1 MAQGSDGASAAC
13 GHPKGATAAGQ
24 WERAIPASRQSEAPP
39 RPRWGG
45 AGGPREVPRAGIP
58 RSTGSHRSRRARPG
72 PSRVETG
79 GAEDAVAMMLQE
91 LVARAAGLHS
101 ARAAVCFDECS
112 GKPPAFYTY
121 GTVLELALELTAF
134 LQKHCDHQGTWGIGL
149 YCYPGINLPSWILGI
164 LQVPAAYSPID
175 PDAPPT
181 ISTYFMKKSNLQYI
195 LVENDKVNKFQMSHA
210 GCFSHNSSAIEHIG
224 LTLFQMNSSNIDFSS
239 EVDNMKSKCEPSK
252 GVVNSQPGY
261 TVCPDQTEIKSS
273 EAGYMDAGQK
283 GTLAYVLH
291 TSGTTGIPKI
301 VRVPHKCIVP
311 NIQHLKSIFEITQD
325 DVLFL
330 ASPLTFD
337 PSVVE
342 LFIALTS
349 GASILVVPNTIKMMP
364 VELSAALFHRH
375 HVTVLQATPTLFR
388 QFGAHIIKS
397 RVLSANTS
405 LRVLALGG
413 EAFPVLSLLKSWKH
427 KENKTS
433 IFNLYGITEVSS
445 WATCYKIPEEVFSA
459 DFRTDFPIPLG
470 SPLLGTKLEV
480 RDANGSAV
488 LEGEGQIF
496 IGGEERI
503 CFLDDEITV
512 PLGTMRETGDFV
524 RVKNAKLFFL
534 GRKDSQ
540 IKRHGKRFSI
550 EYVQQVAE
558 DLCQVEACAVTWY
571 QQEKLILFVLPKDD
585 FEERE
590 TLKELQKHLPAY
602 AVPDEIVVIK
612 ALPLTSHG
620 KVDISEL
627 NKIYQNHLNSRR
639 RDSKL
644 SDAEELWERLLY
656 LWKVDLQVLPE
667 SGISCGVGLEEVNV
681 EYLFVCAGPFHID
694 VYEVISQGIGCVLD
708 PLWTTE
714 VGLQN
719 QRSVLGLP
727 CDYTGISKNAVFL
740 YSGGD
745 SLKALR
751 FYEEI
756 EMLVG
761 KALPGLLE
769 VILSHSIEEVYRHI
783 LKVLFP
789 DEEQLMNPDNAVKR
803 KLRGNSGE
811 EFLGKY
817 IKLTSERDLEIASGL
832 IPFIALNRGNH
843 FFSMNFTK
851 SSMQS
856 ENAVQI
862 GVEPLQQPSF
872 LPSKTSDVM
881 KSHEQGSELENR
893 ILTLENKAN
902 KNDHSS
908 VQQIH
913 AECNNSSVAEVALC
927 VRWKSNTRKC
937 VDASPL
943 VIIPAKEE
951 VSVYVGSHSHAM
963 QAIDLEL
970 GEIKWEKTLGD
981 RIESSACVSKCGN
994 FIVVGCYDGLVYV
1007 LQSRDGEIH
1016 WTFATEDTVK
1026 SSAVVDPSSGLVY
1039 IGSHDQHVYALDIYK
1054 KVCIWKLNCEAGA
1067 VFSSPCLSSFP
1078 HHLYVATLG
1087 GLFLAINPVMGS
1099 KIWKSNLGK
1108 PLFSSPHCNEN
1119 YVCVGCVDGNLYC
1132 YTHSGEKVWQFSTN
1146 GPVFSSPCLS
1156 SLTEQEIF
1164 FGSHDC
1170 FIYCCNM
1177 EVLM

>member
-1 MAQGSDGASAAC
+1 M
-13 GHPKGATAAGQ
+13 K
-24 WERAIPASRQSEAPP
+24 
-39 RPRWGG
+39 
-45 AGGPREVPRAGIP
+45 
-58 RSTGSHRSRRARPG
+58 
-72 PSRVETG
+72 
-79 GAEDAVAMMLQE
+79 LQE

-101 ARAAVCFDECS
+101 DRAAVWFDECS

-121 GTVLELALELTAF
+121 ATVVELAMKLTAF
-134 LQKHCDHQGTWGIGL
+134 LQKHCDHQGKCEIGL

-181 ISTYFMKKSNLQYI
+181 ISTYFMKKSNLQYV
-195 LVENDKVNKFQMSHA
+195 LVENDKINKFQMSHA
-210 GCFSHNSSAIEHIG
+210 GCFYHNSSAIEHIG
-224 LTLFQMNSSNIDFSS
+224 LTLFQMSLSNTDLNSQ
-239 EVDNMKSKCEPSK
+239 VDNMKSKCKPFKAVDNSRP
-252 GVVNSQPGY
+252 GCTVV
-261 TVCPDQTEIKSS
+261 PDQAEVKTSG
-273 EAGYMDAGQK
+273 GYMDAGQK
-283 GTLAYVLH
+283 DTLAYVLH

-342 LFIALTS
+342 LFMALTS
-349 GASILVVPNTIKMMP
+349 GASILVVPNTVKMMP
-364 VELSAALFHRH
+364 VELSAALFHHH
-375 HVTVLQATPTLFR
+375 HVTVLQATPTLLR
-388 QFGAHIIKS
+388 RFGAHIIKS
-397 RVLSANTS
+397 RVLSADTS

-413 EAFPVLSLLKSWKH
+413 EAFPILSLLKSWKH
-427 KENKTS
+427 MENKTS

-445 WATCYKIPEEVFSA
+445 WATCYRIPEEVLSA
-459 DFRTDFPIPLG
+459 DFRMDFPIPLG

-488 LEGEGQIF
+488 LEGEGQVF

-503 CFLDDEITV
+503 CFLDGEITV

-524 RVKNAKLFFL
+524 RVQNAKLFFL
-534 GRKDSQ
+534 GRKDNQ
-540 IKRHGKRFSI
+540 IKRHGKRFNI
-550 EYVQQVAE
+550 ECLQQAAE
-558 DLCQVEACAVTWY
+558 GLCQVEACAVTWY
-571 QQEKLILFVLPKDD
+571 QQEKLILFVLPKDG
-585 FEERE
+585 FKERE
-590 TLKELQKHLPAY
+590 TRKELQKHLPAY

-620 KVDISEL
+620 KVDTSEL

-639 RDSKL
+639 RDNKL
-644 SDAEELWERLLY
+644 SDTEELWERLQY
-656 LWKVDLQVLPE
+656 LWK
-667 SGISCGVGLEEVNV
+667 
-681 EYLFVCAGPFHID
+681 
-694 VYEVISQGIGCVLD
+694 
-708 PLWTTE
+708 
-714 VGLQN
+714 
-719 QRSVLGLP
+719 SVLGLP
-727 CDYTGISKNAVFL
+727 GDSTGISKDAVFL

-751 FYEEI
+751 FNDEI

-761 KALPGLLE
+761 KAVPGLLE
-769 VILSHSIEEVYRHI
+769 VILSHSIEAVYRHI
-783 LKVLFP
+783 LKMLFS
-789 DEEQLMNPDNAVKR
+789 DDDQLMNPDNVVKR
-803 KLRGNSGE
+803 KLSGNGGE
-811 EFLGKY
+811 EFHGKY
-817 IKLTSERDLEIASGL
+817 IKLTSERDLEIASEL

-843 FFSMNFTK
+843 FFPMNFTF
-851 SSMQS
+851 MQPR
-856 ENAVQI
+856 NTVQVR
-862 GVEPLQQPSF
+862 VEPLQQPSF
-872 LPSKTSDVM
+872 LHSKTPSIM
-881 KSHEQGSELENR
+881 KSLGEGSEMENR
-893 ILTLENKAN
+893 IRTVENKAN
-902 KNDHSS
+902 KNDCSS

-913 AECNNSSVAEVALC
+913 AECGHLTVAELALC

-943 VIIPAKEE
+943 VIIPSKEE
-951 VSVYVGSHSHAM
+951 VSASVYVGSHSHAM
-963 QAIDLEL
+963 QAIDLDL
-970 GEIKWEKTLGD
+970 GEIRWEKTLGD

-994 FIVVGCYDGLVYV
+994 FIVVGCYNGLVYV
-1007 LQSRDGEIH
+1007 LQSSDGEIH
-1016 WTFATEDTVK
+1016 WTFLTEDAVK

-1054 KVCIWKLNCEAGA
+1054 KVCVWKLHCKGGA

-1087 GLFLAINPVMGS
+1087 GLLLSVSPVTGS
-1099 KIWKSNLGK
+1099 KIWKSCLGK

-1156 SLTEQEIF
+1156 SLTKQEIF

-1177 EVLM
+1177 EGNLLWKFEATSSVYGTPFVFQSDDLNNKILLAAVSTDGKVWILNAKSGTAEGVDKLPGEVFSSPVVWGTKLVVGCRNDYVYCLDLYITGK

>member
-1 MAQGSDGASAAC
+1 
-13 GHPKGATAAGQ
+13 
-24 WERAIPASRQSEAPP
+24 
-39 RPRWGG
+39 
-45 AGGPREVPRAGIP
+45 
-58 RSTGSHRSRRARPG
+58 
-72 PSRVETG
+72 
-79 GAEDAVAMMLQE
+79 MMLQE
-91 LVARAAGLHS
+91 LVDQAAGLHS
-101 ARAAVCFDECS
+101 DRAAVWFDECT

-121 GTVLELALELTAF
+121 TKVVELAVELTAF
-134 LQKHCDHQGTWGIGL
+134 LQKHCDHQGKCEIGL

-164 LQVPAAYSPID
+164 LRVPAAYLPID

-195 LVENDKVNKFQMSHA
+195 LVENDKINKFRLSHP
-210 GCFSHNSSAIEHIG
+210 GWFYHSSSTIEHIG
-224 LTLFQMNSSNIDFSS
+224 LTLFQMSSSNSDLSLQ
-239 EVDNMKSKCEPSK
+239 VDNVKSFKA
-252 GVVNSQPGY
+252 VDNSQPGY
-261 TVCPDQTEIKSS
+261 TICPDQTKVKTS
-273 EAGYMDAGQK
+273 EGGYMDAGQK
-283 GTLAYVLH
+283 DTLAYVLH

-311 NIQHLKSIFEITQD
+311 NIQHLKSIFGITQD

-342 LFIALTS
+342 LFMALTS
-349 GASILVVPNTIKMMP
+349 GASILVVPNTVKMMP
-364 VELSAALFHRH
+364 VELSAALFHH
-375 HVTVLQATPTLFR
+375 HRVTVLQATPTLLR
-388 QFGAHIIKS
+388 RFGAHIIKS

-459 DFRTDFPIPLG
+459 DFRMDFPVPLG
-470 SPLLGTKLEV
+470 TPLLGTKVEV

-524 RVKNAKLFFL
+524 RVENAKLFFL
-534 GRKDSQ
+534 GRKDNQ
-540 IKRHGKRFSI
+540 IKRHGKRFNI
-550 EYVQQVAE
+550 ECLQQAAE

-620 KVDISEL
+620 KIDVCEL

-644 SDAEELWERLLY
+644 SDAEELWERLQY
-656 LWKVDLQVLPE
+656 LWK
-667 SGISCGVGLEEVNV
+667 
-681 EYLFVCAGPFHID
+681 
-694 VYEVISQGIGCVLD
+694 
-708 PLWTTE
+708 
-714 VGLQN
+714 
-719 QRSVLGLP
+719 SVLGLP
-727 CDYTGISKNAVFL
+727 GDSTGISKDAVFL

-751 FYEEI
+751 FCDEI
-756 EMLVG
+756 EILVG
-761 KALPGLLE
+761 KAVPGLLE

-783 LKVLFP
+783 LKMLFP
-789 DEEQLMNPDNAVKR
+789 DGEQLMNPGNVVKR

-811 EFLGKY
+811 EFHGKY
-817 IKLTSERDLEIASGL
+817 IKLTSERGLEIASGL

-843 FFSMNFTK
+843 IFRMNFTE
-851 SSMQS
+851 SSMQPK
-856 ENAVQI
+856 NTVQV
-862 GVEPLQQPSF
+862 GLQQSSF
-872 LPSKTSDVM
+872 LHSKTPSVM
-881 KSHEQGSELENR
+881 KTHVQRSELDNR
-893 ILTLENKAN
+893 ILTVENKAN
-902 KNDHSS
+902 KNDCSS
-908 VQQIH
+908 IQQSH
-913 AECNNSSVAEVALC
+913 AECSHLPGAELALC
-927 VRWKSNTRKC
+927 MRWKSNTRRC

-943 VIIPAKEE
+943 VIIPATGE
-951 VSVYVGSHSHAM
+951 VSACVYVGSHSHAM
-963 QAIDLEL
+963 KAIDLDL

-1007 LQSRDGEIH
+1007 LQSSDGEIH
-1016 WTFATEDTVK
+1016 WTFVTEDTVK

-1039 IGSHDQHVYALDIYK
+1039 VGSHDQHVYALDIYK
-1054 KVCIWKLNCEAGA
+1054 KVCIWKLHCEGGA

-1087 GLFLAINPVMGS
+1087 GLFLAVNPVTGS
-1099 KIWKSNLGK
+1099 KIWKSSLGK

-1119 YVCVGCVDGNLYC
+1119 FVCVGCVDGNLYC

-1156 SLTEQEIF
+1156 SLTKQEIF

-1177 EVLM
+1177 EGNLLWKFEATSSVYGTPFIFQSDDLNNKILLAAVSTDGKVWILNAKSGTAEGVDKLPGEVFSSPIVWGTKLVVGCRNDYVYCLDLYITGK

>member
-1 MAQGSDGASAAC
+1 MRLA
-13 GHPKGATAAGQ
+13 
-24 WERAIPASRQSEAPP
+24 
-39 RPRWGG
+39 
-45 AGGPREVPRAGIP
+45 
-58 RSTGSHRSRRARPG
+58 
-72 PSRVETG
+72 
-79 GAEDAVAMMLQE
+79 E
-91 LVARAAGLHS
+91 LVARAAGLHRD
-101 ARAAVCFDECS
+101 RAAVCFH
-112 GKPPAFYTY
+112 GGRGQPPAQRTY
-121 GTVLELALELTAF
+121 AALLGLALELTAF
-134 LQKHCDHQGTWGIGL
+134 LQKHCDLRGRWEIGL

-181 ISTYFMKKSNLQYI
+181 ISTYFMRKSNLQYV
-195 LVENDKVNKFQMSHA
+195 LVENDKINKFQMSHA
-210 GCFSHNSSAIEHIG
+210 GWFYHNSSAIEHIG
-224 LTLFQMNSSNIDFSS
+224 LTLFQMSSSNTDFSS
-239 EVDNMKSKCEPSK
+239 EGDNMKSRCEPSK
-252 GVVNSQPGY
+252 AVGNSQPG
-261 TVCPDQTEIKSS
+261 VCPDQTKVKTS

-283 GTLAYVLH
+283 DTVAYVLH

-342 LFIALTS
+342 LFMALTS
-349 GASILVVPNTIKMMP
+349 GASILIIPNTIKMMP
-364 VELSAALFHRH
+364 VELSAALFHHH
-375 HVTVLQATPTLFR
+375 HVTVLQATPTLLR
-388 QFGAHIIKS
+388 RFGAHIIKS

-413 EAFPVLSLLKSWKH
+413 EAFPALSLLKSWKH

-445 WATCYKIPEEVFSA
+445 WATCYKIPEDVFSA
-459 DFRTDFPIPLG
+459 DFRTDFPVPLG

-496 IGGEERI
+496 IGGEERV

-524 RVKNAKLFFL
+524 RVENAKLFFL
-534 GRKDSQ
+534 GRKDNQ
-540 IKRHGKRFSI
+540 IKRHGKRFNT
-550 EYVQQVAE
+550 EYLQQVAE

-585 FEERE
+585 FKERE

-644 SDAEELWERLLY
+644 SDAEELWERLQY
-656 LWKVDLQVLPE
+656 LWK
-667 SGISCGVGLEEVNV
+667 
-681 EYLFVCAGPFHID
+681 
-694 VYEVISQGIGCVLD
+694 
-708 PLWTTE
+708 
-714 VGLQN
+714 
-719 QRSVLGLP
+719 SVLGLP
-727 CDYTGISKNAVFL
+727 CDSTGISKDAVFL

-783 LKVLFP
+783 LKMLFA
-789 DEEQLMNPDNAVKR
+789 DEEQLMNPDNVVKR
-803 KLRGNSGE
+803 KLRRNSGE
-811 EFLGKY
+811 QFHGKY
-817 IKLTSERDLEIASGL
+817 IKLTSERGLEIASGL

-843 FFSMNFTK
+843 IFSMNFTK
-851 SSMQS
+851 SSMQPK
-856 ENAVQI
+856 NTVQV
-862 GVEPLQQPSF
+862 GVELLQQPSS
-872 LPSKTSDVM
+872 LHSKIPAVM
-881 KSHEQGSELENR
+881 KSHVQGSELENR

-902 KNDHSS
+902 KNDHFS

-913 AECNNSSVAEVALC
+913 AECSHSSVAELALC
-927 VRWKSNTRKC
+927 VRWRSNTRKC

-943 VIIPAKEE
+943 VIIPAKEA
-951 VSVYVGSHSHAM
+951 VSASVYIGSHSHAM
-963 QAIDLEL
+963 QAIGLDQ

-1007 LQSRDGEIH
+1007 LQSSDGEIH
-1016 WTFATEDTVK
+1016 WTFVTEDAVK

-1054 KVCIWKLNCEAGA
+1054 KVCVWKLHCEGGA

-1087 GLFLAINPVMGS
+1087 GLLLAVNPVTGS

-1119 YVCVGCVDGNLYC
+1119 YICIGCVDGNLYC

-1156 SLTEQEIF
+1156 SLTKQEIF

-1177 EVLM
+1177 EGNLLWKFEATSSVYGTPFVFQSDDLNNKILLAAVSTDGRVWILNAKSGTAEGVDKLPGEVFSSPVVWGTKLVVGCRNDYVYCLDLYIAGKSNS

>member
-1 MAQGSDGASAAC
+1 M
-13 GHPKGATAAGQ
+13 T
-24 WERAIPASRQSEAPP
+24 
-39 RPRWGG
+39 
-45 AGGPREVPRAGIP
+45 
-58 RSTGSHRSRRARPG
+58 
-72 PSRVETG
+72 
-79 GAEDAVAMMLQE
+79 LQE
-91 LVARAAGLHS
+91 LVARATSLHS
-101 ARAAVCFDECS
+101 DRAAVWFDECT
-112 GKPPAFYTY
+112 GKPPAFHTYT
-121 GTVLELALELTAF
+121 TVVELARELTAF
-134 LQKHCDHQGTWGIGL
+134 LQMHCDQQGKCEIGL

-164 LQVPAAYSPID
+164 LQVPAAYSPVD

-181 ISTYFMKKSNLQYI
+181 LSTYFMKKTSLQYI
-195 LVENDKVNKFQMSHA
+195 LVENDKINKFRMSHD
-210 GCFSHNSSAIEHIG
+210 GYFSHDSSTMECIG
-224 LTLFQMNSSNIDFSS
+224 LTLFQMSSSNTDLNSQ
-239 EVDNMKSKCEPSK
+239 VDDMKSKCEPFK
-252 GVVNSQPGY
+252 AVVNSQPEY
-261 TVCPDQTEIKSS
+261 TICPDQTKVKTS
-273 EAGYMDAGQK
+273 EGGSMDVGQK
-283 GTLAYVLH
+283 DTLAYVLH

-311 NIQHLKSIFEITQD
+311 NIQHLKSIFEITQE

-342 LFIALTS
+342 LFVALTS
-349 GASILVVPNTIKMMP
+349 GASILIVPNTIKMMP
-364 VELSAALFHRH
+364 VELSAALFHHH
-375 HVTVLQATPTLFR
+375 HVTVLQATPTLLR
-388 QFGAHIIKS
+388 RFGAHIIKS
-397 RVLSANTS
+397 TVLSANTS

-413 EAFPVLSLLKSWKH
+413 EALPVLSLLKSWKH

-470 SPLLGTKLEV
+470 SPLLGTKVEV
-480 RDANGSAV
+480 RDTNGSAV
-488 LEGEGQIF
+488 LEGEGQLF

-524 RVKNAKLFFL
+524 RVQNGNLFFL
-534 GRKDSQ
+534 GRKDNQ
-540 IKRHGKRFSI
+540 IKRHGKRFNM
-550 EYVQQVAE
+550 ECLQQAAE

-571 QQEKLILFVLPKDD
+571 QQEKLLLFVLPKDD
-585 FEERE
+585 LEERE

-644 SDAEELWERLLY
+644 SDAEELWERLQY
-656 LWKVDLQVLPE
+656 LWK
-667 SGISCGVGLEEVNV
+667 
-681 EYLFVCAGPFHID
+681 
-694 VYEVISQGIGCVLD
+694 
-708 PLWTTE
+708 
-714 VGLQN
+714 
-719 QRSVLGLP
+719 SVLGLLG
-727 CDYTGISKNAVFL
+727 DSTEVSKDAVFL

-751 FYEEI
+751 FYGEI
-756 EMLVG
+756 EMFVG
-761 KALPGLLE
+761 KAVPGLLE
-769 VILSHSIEEVYRHI
+769 VILSCSIEEVYRHI
-783 LKVLFP
+783 LKMLIT
-789 DEEQLMNPDNAVKR
+789 DEDRLMNPENVVKR
-803 KLRGNSGE
+803 KLSQDSGE
-811 EFLGKY
+811 EFRGKY
-817 IKLTSERDLEIASGL
+817 IKLTSEVALEVTSGL
-832 IPFIALNRGNH
+832 IPFIALSRGNH
-843 FFSMNFTK
+843 FFPVNFTK
-851 SSMQS
+851 SYMQPK
-856 ENAVQI
+856 NTVQV
-862 GVEPLQQPSF
+862 GVDVLQQPSF
-872 LPSKTSDVM
+872 LHSKAPGIM
-881 KSHEQGSELENR
+881 KSHTQGYEMGER
-893 ILTLENKAN
+893 ILTVTNKAN
-902 KNDHSS
+902 KNDCSS

-913 AECNNSSVAEVALC
+913 AECSHATMAELELSL
-927 VRWKSNTRKC
+927 RWKSNTGKC

-943 VIIPAKEE
+943 VIIPSKEE
-951 VSVYVGSHSHAM
+951 VSASVYVGSHSHTM
-963 QAIDLEL
+963 QAIDLDL
-970 GEIKWEKTLGD
+970 GKIKWEKTLGD

-1007 LQSRDGEIH
+1007 LQSSNGEIQ
-1016 WTFATEDTVK
+1016 WTFVTEDTVK

-1054 KVCIWKLNCEAGA
+1054 KTCIWKSHCEGGA

-1087 GLFLAINPVMGS
+1087 GLLLAVNPVTGS
-1099 KIWKSNLGK
+1099 KLWKSLLGK

-1156 SLTEQEIF
+1156 SLTKQEIF

-1177 EVLM
+1177 EGNLLWKFEATSSVYGTPFIFQSDDLSNKILLAAVSTDGKVWILNAKSGTAEGVDKLPGEVFSSPVVWGTKLVVGCRNDYVYCLDLYITGK

>member
-1 MAQGSDGASAAC
+1 ML
-13 GHPKGATAAGQ
+13 
-24 WERAIPASRQSEAPP
+24 
-39 RPRWGG
+39 
-45 AGGPREVPRAGIP
+45 
-58 RSTGSHRSRRARPG
+58 
-72 PSRVETG
+72 
-79 GAEDAVAMMLQE
+79 LQE
-91 LVARAAGLHS
+91 LVTRAAGLHS
-101 ARAAVCFDECS
+101 DRAAVWFDGCT
-112 GKPPAFYTY
+112 GKSPAFYTY
-121 GTVLELALELTAF
+121 ATVVELAVELTAF
-134 LQKHCDHQGTWGIGL
+134 LQKHCDRQGKCEIGL
-149 YCYPGINLPSWILGI
+149 YCYAGINLPSWILGI
-164 LQVPAAYSPID
+164 LQVPAAYLPID

-181 ISTYFMKKSNLQYI
+181 LSTYFMKKSNLQYI
-195 LVENDKVNKFQMSHA
+195 LVENDKINKFRMTHA
-210 GCFSHNSSAIEHIG
+210 GCFDHNSSAIEHIG
-224 LTLFQMNSSNIDFSS
+224 LTLFQVSSSNTDFSS
-239 EVDNMKSKCEPSK
+239 EVDNVKSKCEPFK
-252 GVVNSQPGY
+252 AVDNSQTGY
-261 TVCPDQTEIKSS
+261 TVCPDQTEVKTPGA
-273 EAGYMDAGQK
+273 EDMDAGQK
-283 GTLAYVLH
+283 DTIAYVLH
-291 TSGTTGIPKI
+291 TSGTTGTPKI

-311 NIQHLKSIFEITQD
+311 NIQHLKSIFEITQE

-342 LFIALTS
+342 LFMALTS
-349 GASILVVPNTIKMMP
+349 GASILVVPNTVKMMP
-364 VELSAALFHRH
+364 VELSAALFHHH
-375 HVTVLQATPTLFR
+375 HVTVLQATPTLLR
-388 QFGAHIIKS
+388 SFGAQIIKS

-503 CFLDDEITV
+503 CFLDDEVTV

-524 RVKNAKLFFL
+524 RVRNAELFFL
-534 GRKDSQ
+534 GRKDNQ
-540 IKRHGKRFSI
+540 IKRHGKRFNI
-550 EYVQQVAE
+550 EYLQQVAE

-571 QQEKLILFVLPKDD
+571 QEEKLILFVLPKDD

-590 TLKELQKHLPAY
+590 TLRELQKHLPVY
-602 AVPDEIVVIK
+602 AVPDEIIVIK

-644 SDAEELWERLLY
+644 SDAEELWERLQY
-656 LWKVDLQVLPE
+656 LWK
-667 SGISCGVGLEEVNV
+667 S
-681 EYLFVCAGPFHID
+681 A
-694 VYEVISQGIGCVLD
+694 
-708 PLWTTE
+708 
-714 VGLQN
+714 
-719 QRSVLGLP
+719 LGLP
-727 CDYTGISKNAVFL
+727 CDSTGISKDAVFL

-756 EMLVG
+756 EILVG
-761 KALPGLLE
+761 KAVPGLLE
-769 VILSHSIEEVYRHI
+769 VILSHSVEEVYRHI
-783 LKVLFP
+783 LKMLFP
-789 DEEQLMNPDNAVKR
+789 DDEQLMNPDNAVKR
-803 KLRGNSGE
+803 KLRGNSEE
-811 EFLGKY
+811 EFHGKC
-817 IKLTSERDLEIASGL
+817 IKLTSERGLEIASGL
-832 IPFIALNRGNH
+832 IPFIAVNRGNH
-843 FFSMNFTK
+843 FFPVNFTK
-851 SSMQS
+851 SSMQPK
-856 ENAVQI
+856 NTVRV

-872 LPSKTSDVM
+872 LHSKTPGVM
-881 KSHEQGSELENR
+881 KSHVQGSELENR

-902 KNDHSS
+902 KNGRSS

-913 AECNNSSVAEVALC
+913 AECSHSSVAELALC
-927 VRWKSNTRKC
+927 GRWKSNTRKC

-943 VIIPAKEE
+943 IIVPAKE
-951 VSVYVGSHSHAM
+951 VSASVYIGSHSHAM
-963 QAIDLEL
+963 QAIDLDL

-981 RIESSACVSKCGN
+981 RLESSACVSKCGN

-1007 LQSRDGEIH
+1007 LQSSDGEVH
-1016 WTFATEDTVK
+1016 WTFVTEDTVK

-1039 IGSHDQHVYALDIYK
+1039 IGSHDQHMYALDIYK
-1054 KVCIWKLNCEAGA
+1054 KMCVWKLHCEGGA

-1087 GLFLAINPVMGS
+1087 GLLLAVNPVTGS
-1099 KIWKSNLGK
+1099 RIWKSNLGK

-1119 YVCVGCVDGNLYC
+1119 HVFIGCVDGNLYC

-1156 SLTEQEIF
+1156 SLTKQEIF

-1170 FIYCCNM
+1170 FIYCCSTEGNLLWKFEATSSVYGTPFIFQSDDLNNKILLAAVSTDGKVWILNAKSGTTEGVDKLPG
-1177 EVLM
+1177 EVFSSPVVWGTKLVVGCRDDYVYCLDLCVAGK

>member
-1 MAQGSDGASAAC
+1 
-13 GHPKGATAAGQ
+13 
-24 WERAIPASRQSEAPP
+24 
-39 RPRWGG
+39 
-45 AGGPREVPRAGIP
+45 
-58 RSTGSHRSRRARPG
+58 
-72 PSRVETG
+72 
-79 GAEDAVAMMLQE
+79 MLPE
-91 LVARAAGLHS
+91 LVARAARLHP
-101 ARAAVCFDECS
+101 ARAAVRFDECR
-112 GKPPAFYTY
+112 GKPPASYTY
-121 GTVLELALELTAF
+121 ATVVELAAELAAF
-134 LQKHCDHQGTWGIGL
+134 LQERCDRRGRCGIGL

-195 LVENDKVNKFQMSHA
+195 LVENDKINKFQMSHA
-210 GCFSHNSSAIEHIG
+210 GCFYHNSSAIEHIG
-224 LTLFQMNSSNIDFSS
+224 LTLFQVSSSNTDFSS
-239 EVDNMKSKCEPSK
+239 EGGNIKSKCEPFKAVGS
-252 GVVNSQPGY
+252 SQPGY
-261 TVCPDQTEIKSS
+261 TICPDQSEVKTP

-283 GTLAYVLH
+283 DTLAYVMH

-342 LFIALTS
+342 LFMALTS

-364 VELSAALFHRH
+364 TELSAALFHRH
-375 HVTVLQATPTLFR
+375 HVTVLQATPTLLR
-388 QFGAHIIKS
+388 RFGAHIIKS

-413 EAFPVLSLLKSWKH
+413 EAFPALSLLKSWKH

-445 WATCYKIPEEVFSA
+445 WATCYKVPEEAFSA

-480 RDANGSAV
+480 RDANGSEV

-503 CFLDDEITV
+503 CFLDDEMTV

-534 GRKDSQ
+534 GRKDNQ
-540 IKRHGKRFSI
+540 IKRHSKRFNI
-550 EYVQQVAE
+550 EYLQQ
-558 DLCQVEACAVTWY
+558 
-571 QQEKLILFVLPKDD
+571 
-585 FEERE
+585 
-590 TLKELQKHLPAY
+590 
-602 AVPDEIVVIK
+602 
-612 ALPLTSHG
+612 
-620 KVDISEL
+620 
-627 NKIYQNHLNSRR
+627 
-639 RDSKL
+639 
-644 SDAEELWERLLY
+644 
-656 LWKVDLQVLPE
+656 
-667 SGISCGVGLEEVNV
+667 
-681 EYLFVCAGPFHID
+681 
-694 VYEVISQGIGCVLD
+694 
-708 PLWTTE
+708 
-714 VGLQN
+714 
-719 QRSVLGLP
+719 SVLCLP
-727 CDYTGISKNAVFL
+727 CDSTGISKDAVFL

-761 KALPGLLE
+761 KGVPGLLE

-783 LKVLFP
+783 LKTMFA
-789 DEEQLMNPDNAVKR
+789 DEEQLMSPDKVVKR
-803 KLRGNSGE
+803 KLREDSGE
-811 EFLGKY
+811 EFHGKY
-817 IKLTSERDLEIASGL
+817 IKLTSERGLEIASGL

-851 SSMQS
+851 SSMQPK
-856 ENAVQI
+856 NTVQV

-872 LPSKTSDVM
+872 LRSKIPGVM
-881 KSHEQGSELENR
+881 KSHVQGSELENR

-902 KNDHSS
+902 TNDHSS

-913 AECNNSSVAEVALC
+913 AECSHSSVAELALC

-943 VIIPAKEE
+943 VIIAAKEE
-951 VSVYVGSHSHAM
+951 VSACVYVGSHSHAV
-963 QAIDLEL
+963 QAIDLDL

-994 FIVVGCYDGLVYV
+994 FIVVGCYDGSVYV
-1007 LQSRDGEIH
+1007 LQSSDGEIH
-1016 WTFATEDTVK
+1016 WAFVTADTVK

-1039 IGSHDQHVYALDIYK
+1039 VGSHDQHVYALDIYK
-1054 KVCIWKLNCEAGA
+1054 KMCIWKLHCEGGA

-1078 HHLYVATLG
+1078 DHLYIATLG
-1087 GLFLAINPVMGS
+1087 GLLLAVNPVMGS

-1108 PLFSSPHCNEN
+1108 PIFSSPHCNED
-1119 YVCVGCVDGNLYC
+1119 YVCVGCVDGNLNC
-1132 YTHSGEKVWQFSTN
+1132 YTHYGEKVWQFSTN

-1156 SLTEQEIF
+1156 SLTKQEIF

-1177 EVLM
+1177 EGNLQWKFEATSSVYGTPFIFQSDDLNNKILLAAVSTDGKVWILNAKSGTAEGVAKLPGEVFSSPVVWGTKLVVGCRNDYVYCLDLYIAGKNNS

>member
-1 MAQGSDGASAAC
+1 M
-13 GHPKGATAAGQ
+13 T
-24 WERAIPASRQSEAPP
+24 
-39 RPRWGG
+39 
-45 AGGPREVPRAGIP
+45 
-58 RSTGSHRSRRARPG
+58 
-72 PSRVETG
+72 
-79 GAEDAVAMMLQE
+79 LQE
-91 LVARAAGLHS
+91 LVARAAGLYWD
-101 ARAAVCFDECS
+101 RAAVWFDECT
-112 GKPPAFYTY
+112 GKPPASHTY
-121 GTVLELALELTAF
+121 ATVVELSKELTAF
-134 LQKHCDHQGTWGIGL
+134 LRKHCDQQGKCEIGL

-164 LQVPAAYSPID
+164 LQVPAAYSPVD

-181 ISTYFMKKSNLQYI
+181 LSAHFMKKTKLQYI
-195 LVENDKVNKFQMSHA
+195 LVENDKINKFRMSHV
-210 GCFSHNSSAIEHIG
+210 GCFSHDSSTIEHIG
-224 LTLFQMNSSNIDFSS
+224 LTLFQTSLSNTDLNSQ
-239 EVDNMKSKCEPSK
+239 VDDMKSKCELFKAVS
-252 GVVNSQPGY
+252 NSQSEY
-261 TVCPDQTEIKSS
+261 TVCPDQTKVKTS
-273 EAGYMDAGQK
+273 EGSMNVHQK
-283 GTLAYVLH
+283 DSLAYVLH

-311 NIQHLKSIFEITQD
+311 NIQHLKSIFEITQE

-342 LFIALTS
+342 LFVALTS
-349 GASILVVPNTIKMMP
+349 GASILIVPSTIKMMP
-364 VELSAALFHRH
+364 VELSAALFYHH
-375 HVTVLQATPTLFR
+375 HVTVLQATPTLLR
-388 QFGAHIIKS
+388 RFGARIIKS
-397 RVLSANTS
+397 MVLSANTS

-427 KENKTS
+427 EENKTS

-459 DFRTDFPIPLG
+459 NFRTDFPVPLG
-470 SPLLGTKLEV
+470 SPLLGTTVEV
-480 RDANGSAV
+480 RDTNRSAV

-524 RVKNAKLFFL
+524 KVQNGNLFFL
-534 GRKDSQ
+534 GRKDNQ
-540 IKRHGKRFSI
+540 IKRHGKRFNI
-550 EYVQQVAE
+550 EGLQQAAE

-585 FEERE
+585 LEERE
-590 TLKELQKHLPAY
+590 TLKELEKHLPAY
-602 AVPDEIVVIK
+602 AVPDDIVVIK

-644 SDAEELWERLLY
+644 SDAEELWERLQY
-656 LWKVDLQVLPE
+656 LWK
-667 SGISCGVGLEEVNV
+667 
-681 EYLFVCAGPFHID
+681 
-694 VYEVISQGIGCVLD
+694 
-708 PLWTTE
+708 
-714 VGLQN
+714 
-719 QRSVLGLP
+719 SVLGLLG
-727 CDYTGISKNAVFL
+727 DSAEISKDAVFL

-751 FYEEI
+751 FYGEI

-761 KALPGLLE
+761 KAVPGLLE
-769 VILSHSIEEVYRHI
+769 VILSRSIEEVYRHI
-783 LKVLFP
+783 LKILIT
-789 DEEQLMNPDNAVKR
+789 DEDQLMNPENVVKR
-803 KLRGNSGE
+803 KLSQNSGE
-811 EFLGKY
+811 EFSGKY
-817 IKLTSERDLEIASGL
+817 IKLTSEIALEVTSGL
-832 IPFIALNRGNH
+832 IPFIALSRGNH
-843 FFSMNFTK
+843 FFPVNFTK
-851 SSMQS
+851 SYMQPK
-856 ENAVQI
+856 NTVQV
-862 GVEPLQQPSF
+862 GVDVLQQPSF
-872 LPSKTSDVM
+872 LHSKAPNIM
-881 KSHEQGSELENR
+881 KSHTQGYEMGER
-893 ILTLENKAN
+893 ILTVANKAN
-902 KNDHSS
+902 KNDCSS
-908 VQQIH
+908 LQQIH
-913 AECNNSSVAEVALC
+913 AECNYATMAELALS
-927 VRWKSNTRKC
+927 VRWKSDTRKC

-943 VIIPAKEE
+943 VIIPSKEE
-951 VSVYVGSHSHAM
+951 VSASVYVGSHSHAM
-963 QAIDLEL
+963 QAIDLDL
-970 GEIKWEKTLGD
+970 GKIKWEKTLGD

-1007 LQSRDGEIH
+1007 LQSSDGEIQ
-1016 WTFATEDTVK
+1016 WTFVTEDAVK

-1054 KVCIWKLNCEAGA
+1054 KTCIWKSHCEGGA
-1067 VFSSPCLSSFP
+1067 VFSSPCLSSVP

-1087 GLFLAINPVMGS
+1087 GLLLAVNPVTGS
-1099 KIWKSNLGK
+1099 KLWKSILGK

-1156 SLTEQEIF
+1156 SLTKQEIF

-1177 EVLM
+1177 EGNLLWKFEATSSVYGTPFIFQSDDLSNKILLAAVSTDGKVWILNAKTGTAEGADKLPGEVFSSPVVWGTKLVVGCRNDYVYCLDLYITGK